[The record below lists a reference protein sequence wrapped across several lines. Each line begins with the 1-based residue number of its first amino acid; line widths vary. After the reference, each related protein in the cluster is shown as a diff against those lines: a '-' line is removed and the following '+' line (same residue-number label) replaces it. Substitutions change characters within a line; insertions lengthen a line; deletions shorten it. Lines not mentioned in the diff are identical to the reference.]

1 MLKILLEKW
10 DKNKGLLEEKLR
22 NKPMNYK
29 YKDLV
34 KLTFDTIYN
43 SDKTNYWDKMR
54 IVKTVGG
61 KEYSGDY
68 VFLLNFGHDDE
79 KVETMLITYVE
90 YGSCSGCDTLLRIIE
105 WHEGKKPDENQLKD
119 LMLLCKDIITN
130 TVKPFNKGWNY
141 KEGFDEV
148 EYERD
153 ENGNH

>member
-43 SDKTNYWDKMR
+43 SDKTDYWDKMR

-61 KEYSGDY
+61 KEYSGNY
-68 VFLLNFGHDDE
+68 VFLLNFGYYDE
-79 KVETMLITYVE
+79 DVDTMLITYVE
-90 YGSCSGCDTLLRIIE
+90 YGSCTGCDTLLRIIE
-105 WHEGKKPDENQLKD
+105 WDEGKLPDENQLKD
-119 LMLLCKDIITN
+119 LDRKS
-130 TVKPFNKGWNY
+130 V
-141 KEGFDEV
+141 V
-148 EYERD
+148 
-153 ENGNH
+153 

>member
-22 NKPMNYK
+22 TKPMNYK

-43 SDKTNYWDKMR
+43 SDEYEYNKIRLFKT
-54 IVKTVGG
+54 IGG
-61 KEYSGDY
+61 VDYRGDL
-68 VFLLNFGHDDE
+68 VFMLSFGFNDEEVDSLL
-79 KVETMLITYVE
+79 LTYVE
-90 YGSCSGCDTLLRIIE
+90 YGSCCGCDTLQRITAFSE
-105 WHEGKKPDENQLKD
+105 ENDKPDESQLKD

-141 KEGFDEV
+141 KKGFDEV
-148 EYERD
+148 EYEG
-153 ENGNH
+153 EK